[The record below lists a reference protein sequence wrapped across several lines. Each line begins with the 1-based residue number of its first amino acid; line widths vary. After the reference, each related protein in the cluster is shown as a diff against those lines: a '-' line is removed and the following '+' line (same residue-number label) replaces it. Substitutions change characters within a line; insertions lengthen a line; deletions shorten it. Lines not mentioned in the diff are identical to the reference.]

1 MSSYNDVVSK
11 DIELLQLI
19 NHKIDQSNWLS
30 DFFAK
35 VVSKNPLKDVVL
47 VLWFFFVFGL
57 FEVGSKHFWVVI
69 MNLIVVVRKC
79 KEKFCLYES
88 LTLFLA
94 VRMMIEAKRPYE
106 YDINLKPKTD
116 LSSDSYA

>member
-47 VLWFFFVFGL
+47 VLWFFFIFGL

-69 MNLIVVVRKC
+69 MNLIVVVRKFL
-79 KEKFCLYES
+79 ETFCFYVVDLLLSCSNDDWGEE
-88 LTLFLA
+88 T
-94 VRMMIEAKRPYE
+94 VRIRYKSKAKDGPE
-106 YDINLKPKTD
+106 LW
-116 LSSDSYA
+116 